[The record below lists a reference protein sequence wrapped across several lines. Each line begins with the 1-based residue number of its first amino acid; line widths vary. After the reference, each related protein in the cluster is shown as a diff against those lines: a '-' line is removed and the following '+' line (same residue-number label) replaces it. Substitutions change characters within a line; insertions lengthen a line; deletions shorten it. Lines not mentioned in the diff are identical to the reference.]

1 MKMTTVSQELNL
13 AEADLKFA
21 RLEAG
26 GFHPFLQ
33 NESSA
38 LYLGTAIGAGGFL
51 LQVPEA
57 EAAEAREFL
66 DSPVTLD
73 PPLE

>member
-1 MKMTTVSQELNL
+1 MNLITISKELNL
-13 AEADLKFA
+13 AEADLKFS

-26 GFHPFLQ
+26 GFHPYLQ
-33 NESSA
+33 NESAA

-57 EAAEAREFL
+57 EAAEAKEFL
-66 DSPVTLD
+66 ASPVTLD
-73 PPLE
+73 EPLE